1 MFGDNTLCADGGVRN
16 GVIINNKPN
25 GLLLGYAKI
34 VPQLFARLL
43 AL

>member
-16 GVIINNKPN
+16 GVIINNKLN
-25 GLLLGYAKI
+25 GLFLGYAKI